1 MSRVVFIVLLSIVV
15 LDAVRYYADIPSW
28 REFGWTK
35 PTYIIAIGTMTGF
48 VLAILLLFES

>member
-1 MSRVVFIVLLSIVV
+1 MSRVVFVVLLSIVV

-35 PTYIIAIGTMTGF
+35 PTYIIAVGTMTGF
-48 VLAILLLFES
+48 VLAILMLFES